1 MPITPYTVYHISLT
15 AEVTVLA
22 ADEAAALALGK
33 ETLLAGGGD
42 PSWAIEKE
50 IIQVVTPAPPP

>member
-1 MPITPYTVYHISLT
+1 MSITPYTIYRITLE
-15 AEVTVLA
+15 AKVTVLA

-33 ETLLAGGGD
+33 QTLLTGGGD

-50 IIQVVTPAPPP
+50 IVQIVTA